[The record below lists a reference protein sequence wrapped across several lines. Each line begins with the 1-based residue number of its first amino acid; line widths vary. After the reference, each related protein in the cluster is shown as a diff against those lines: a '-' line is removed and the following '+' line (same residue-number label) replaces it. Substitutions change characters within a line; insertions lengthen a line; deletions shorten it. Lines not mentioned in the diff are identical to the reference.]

1 MWQVWLVVSGIC
13 FIVEIIT
20 VGFLFFWFGIG
31 ALIAMIF
38 SLFTSN
44 IFIQSAIFLIS
55 STILLFLTK
64 PFVKKFLNKD
74 SQTITGTF
82 SIIGQTAIVTKEIN
96 TAMAQGQVRVN
107 GEIWSAK
114 TANNEIIPVGTNV
127 KVLGISGVKVVVEK
141 ISETNAQESSSVTK

>member
-1 MWQVWLVVSGIC
+1 
-13 FIVEIIT
+13 
-20 VGFLFFWFGIG
+20 
-31 ALIAMIF
+31 MIF

>member
-38 SLFTSN
+38 SLFTSK
-44 IFIQSAIFLIS
+44 IFIQ